1 MVGLDPGL
9 GRVTNRIVLTHF
21 TGRTTHHTNGSL
33 TPRISSNNAPQPD
46 GALNNADRN
55 KVLHYRHLYADLSD
69 PIVLLTVVVNT
80 LGQLY
85 DDFLEPSF
93 VILECSVSG
102 ELTEESDTAF
112 CSLRISASA
121 IQPVPLP
128 PRGVLLTDQIES
140 WSSPREGFSFTYQFE
155 Y

>member
-55 KVLHYRHLYADLSD
+55 KVLHCRHLYADLSD

-80 LGQLY
+80 SGQLY

-112 CSLRISASA
+112 LQLKEFSLRNPTSSTTATRRSPHRSNRKLVISSRRLQLHVS
-121 IQPVPLP
+121 I
-128 PRGVLLTDQIES
+128 
-140 WSSPREGFSFTYQFE
+140 
-155 Y
+155 